1 MRKNNRIILLTEAA
15 KRACFTPLEIH
26 NKAVRSRKR
35 QGRFLSLAGFTLL
48 ELIVAVTI
56 FAVTAVA
63 IYSSFGVGI
72 TASRKAEES
81 YKVRQEARHF
91 FSIFSRDL
99 RDAVNFTLLVDPA
112 DQNNFKDSL
121 EGSAD
126 RVTFW
131 RPLRIKGEGSKRMI
145 RLTYYIKNDGMGPDG
160 TETKS
165 VYRKL
170 QAYEDIVKDEEAAG
184 TESAMVSGI
193 SGFEL
198 EYIYFTGEE
207 IVWDKQWKKN
217 DETAICTLPFA
228 VKVSLAYPLKD
239 GDKTVKFFE
248 TVVIPTGSMNEKT
261 GSAP

>member
-1 MRKNNRIILLTEAA
+1 MKKNSGISLFGAA
-15 KRACFTPLEIH
+15 SKR
-26 NKAVRSRKR
+26 
-35 QGRFLSLAGFTLL
+35 AGFTLL

-91 FSIFSRDL
+91 FNIFSRDL
-99 RDAVNFTLLVDPA
+99 RAAVNFTLLVDPA
-112 DQNNFKDSL
+112 NQINFKDSL

-145 RLTYYIKNDGMGPDG
+145 RLTYYIKNNRIGPDG
-160 TETKS
+160 KETKS

-170 QAYEDIVKDEEAAG
+170 QTYEDTVKDEEG
-184 TESAMVSGI
+184 TGAESALVSGI
-193 SGFEL
+193 SDFAL
-198 EYIYFTGEE
+198 EYIYCAGDEV
-207 IVWDKQWKKN
+207 VWDKQWKKK
-217 DETAICTLPFA
+217 DETVICTLPYA
-228 VKVSLAYPLKD
+228 VKISLAYPSKD
-239 GDKTVKFFE
+239 DSKTVKFSE
-248 TVVIPTGSMNEKT
+248 TVIIPTGSLNEKT